1 MDINL
6 DSVRFHCVT
15 PEVFLHSDVVE
26 ISSQHRREIA
36 SKVCS
41 ELLKTSGV
49 FATDYLDFVFNS
61 KSRSEF
67 KTSAG
72 FIRIYSPKDIYYSDE
87 SGKFINLGV

>member
-1 MDINL
+1 MDIKL

-15 PEVFLHSDVVE
+15 PEVFLSSDAVE
-26 ISSQHRREIA
+26 ISSQTRREIA

-41 ELLKTSGV
+41 KLLKTSSL

-61 KSRSEF
+61 KCRSEF

-72 FIRIYSPKDIYYSDE
+72 FIRIYSPKDIYYSDG
-87 SGKFINLGV
+87 SGKFIKLEV